1 MKHIVLIL
9 SCCLPAYAPLLLGL
23 VRKLSASW
31 MRAAHGAR
39 DKGHS
44 TVTMDEVLVPRAYI
58 NTKRAVWANSFRV
71 VQTIM
76 GRPAKGQKPWLQKHS
91 TKRVHVRRVCWTKT
105 KNKIK
110 KNEEKHTKCAAARML
125 ECVPYENECL
135 LLGVQR
141 RRKRKTAAPGH
152 AKYGTRIN
160 HVS

>member
-23 VRKLSASW
+23 VRQLCASW
-31 MRAAHGAR
+31 MRATHGAR

-91 TKRVHVRRVCWTKT
+91 TKRVHVRRVCWTK
-105 KNKIK
+105 NKK
-110 KNEEKHTKCAAARML
+110 KYKKMKRNTQNALLL
-125 ECVPYENECL
+125 ECSNVFHMKMNVYYLVCRDGGNEKQ
-135 LLGVQR
+135 QR
-141 RRKRKTAAPGH
+141 LAMPSMAR
-152 AKYGTRIN
+152 
-160 HVS
+160 V